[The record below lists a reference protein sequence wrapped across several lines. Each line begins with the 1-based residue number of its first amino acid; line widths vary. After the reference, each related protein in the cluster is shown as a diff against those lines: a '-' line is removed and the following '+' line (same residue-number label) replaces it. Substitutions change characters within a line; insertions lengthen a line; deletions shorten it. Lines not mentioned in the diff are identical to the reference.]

1 MSKGGGNE
9 GVNEKRQIVGCDMD
23 MWFEDVRDREDQ
35 GRIHG
40 HQLRTGGQGRFPTFQ
55 LERDGRTNGPT
66 DGQSLL

>member
-55 LERDGRTNGPT
+55 L
-66 DGQSLL
+66 